1 MVGLPANPIMP
12 LQLCAGWLRGLESTG
27 LRREGGTQADCDR
40 RHRFR
45 QFAMIR
51 LIDQTANQGQR
62 VVSPA
67 VAWYVWL
74 ATIDLM
80 LEAVE

>member
-1 MVGLPANPIMP
+1 ML

-27 LRREGGTQADCDR
+27 SRRESAVHRPTVTADTDLNS
-40 RHRFR
+40 
-45 QFAMIR
+45 FAMIR
-51 LIDQTANQGQR
+51 LIDQTTNQGQR

-67 VAWYVWL
+67 AAWYVWL

-80 LEAVE
+80 LEDIEGQ